1 VDYEPDPYS
10 VATKIAVDALSRRA
24 RSRGELAQ
32 LLRKKGVPEEI
43 SARLLDRLVAQ
54 RLIDDL
60 TFAQEWSQLRHRS
73 KGLSRRVLAQ
83 ELRNKVIAPELIE
96 QALADISHEDEV
108 TAAQNL
114 VAKKLRSLSR
124 FDDEVK
130 RRRVHALL
138 ARKGYPA
145 GHFGAVPETF
155 FVNFPLTQVIEIL
168 GATAFVGAALLI
180 EEELPDDEE
189 VGAAL

>member
-1 VDYEPDPYS
+1 MDYEPDPYS

-43 SARLLDRLVAQ
+43 CTRLLDRLVAQ
-54 RLIDDL
+54 KLIDDL
-60 TFAQEWSQLRHRS
+60 IFAQEWSQLRHRS

-108 TAAQNL
+108 SAAQNL

-138 ARKGYPA
+138 ARKGYSPRVTSEA
-145 GHFGAVPETF
+145 LRQEFS
-155 FVNFPLTQVIEIL
+155 
-168 GATAFVGAALLI
+168 TAF
-180 EEELPDDEE
+180 
-189 VGAAL
+189 